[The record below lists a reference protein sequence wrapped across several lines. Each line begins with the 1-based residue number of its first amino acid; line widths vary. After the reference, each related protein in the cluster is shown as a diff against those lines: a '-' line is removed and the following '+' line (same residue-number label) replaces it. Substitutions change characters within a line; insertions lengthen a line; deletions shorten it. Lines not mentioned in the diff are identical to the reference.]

1 MFRRAYCDSYL
12 ELQSVQAEVKKEVRT
27 IVFPSPEGDFLPE
40 AGCGRVVWRAGNV
53 DCVSVR
59 HGEDD
64 DAGRN
69 GEMA

>member
-1 MFRRAYCDSYL
+1 MLRRAYCEFYL
-12 ELQSVQAEVKKEVRT
+12 ELQSVQAEVKKEVRA

-40 AGCGRVVWRAGNV
+40 AGCWWVVWRAGNV
-53 DCVSVR
+53 DCVSVG

-69 GEMA
+69 GATA

>member
-1 MFRRAYCDSYL
+1 MLRRAYCESYL
-12 ELQSVQAEVKKEVRT
+12 ELQSVQAEVKKEVRA

-40 AGCGRVVWRAGNV
+40 GGCWWVVWRAGNV
-53 DCVSVR
+53 DCVSVG

-69 GEMA
+69 GWMA

>member
-12 ELQSVQAEVKKEVRT
+12 ELQNVQAEVKKEVRT